1 MLSRKTW
8 LTPQAVGDEGM
19 SSTVTGTL
27 TSLVPCWLLMITCT
41 TRRGKVQ
48 EIRSRKRE
56 NVYLKRFTS
65 KGDVKKIEHLF

>member
-27 TSLVPCWLLMITCT
+27 TSLVPCWLLMITCS

-48 EIRSRKRE
+48 EIRSRKE
-56 NVYLKRFTS
+56 KMCTS
-65 KGDVKKIEHLF
+65 KDLHQKEMFKKIEYLF